1 MVKKKMDELVLIVD
15 DDAEIKDS
23 IHEFI
28 TKSGYNC
35 LTASSAEEAVEL
47 LKSNHVNVAIAD
59 IILPGKDGLELT
71 DIMKQQHDID
81 VIVMTGYSNEYSY
94 EEVITKGAS
103 DLIFKP
109 FRFEELLLRLKKVLK
124 NRQVIKDRA
133 RVLDKLEKLAIT
145 DGLTT
150 LYNLRHFYKQ
160 LEVEIGRCSRYGH
173 SLSLLLLDIDN
184 FKIYND
190 SYGHLEGDKALI
202 RISQIIKSCLRT
214 MDSAYRYGGEEFT
227 VILPETKGE
236 EAKNVANRI
245 KRAVELERFLP
256 EPDKVVTITISIG
269 LTEYFMNEQ
278 LSTVIKRADQA
289 MYNSKA
295 QGRNKIS
302 SLFVEPPSNQ
312 NNHNPNKPEITNK

>member
-28 TKSGYNC
+28 TRSGYNC
-35 LTASSAEEAVEL
+35 ITASSAEEAVEI

-59 IILPGKDGLELT
+59 IMLPGKDGLELT
-71 DIMKQQHDID
+71 DIMKQKHDID

-109 FRFEELLLRLKKVLK
+109 FRLEELLLRLKKVLK

-133 RVLDKLEKLAIT
+133 RVLNKLEKLAIT

-184 FKIYND
+184 FKMYND
-190 SYGHLEGDKALI
+190 SYGHLEGDKVLV
-202 RISQIIKSCLRT
+202 RLSQIIKSCLRT

-245 KRAVELERFLP
+245 KRAVELERFFP

-269 LTEYFMNEQ
+269 LTEYFKNEQ
-278 LSTVIKRADQA
+278 LSKVIKRADQA

-295 QGRNKIS
+295 QGRNRIS
-302 SLFVEPPSNQ
+302 SLFVEPPSN
-312 NNHNPNKPEITNK
+312 

>member
-1 MVKKKMDELVLIVD
+1 MDELVLVVD

-28 TKSGYNC
+28 TRSGYNC
-35 LTASSAEEAVEL
+35 ITASSAEEAVEL

-59 IILPGKDGLELT
+59 IMLPGKDGLELT
-71 DIMKQQHDID
+71 DIMKQKHDID

-109 FRFEELLLRLKKVLK
+109 FRLEELLLRLKKVLK

-184 FKIYND
+184 FKMYND
-190 SYGHLEGDKALI
+190 SYGHLEGDKVLV
-202 RISQIIKSCLRT
+202 RLSQIIKSCLRT

-269 LTEYFMNEQ
+269 LTEYFKNEQ
-278 LSTVIKRADQA
+278 LSKVIKRADQA

-295 QGRNKIS
+295 QGRNRIS

-312 NNHNPNKPEITNK
+312 NNPEQPGNNKIPRFS

>member
-1 MVKKKMDELVLIVD
+1 MDELVLIVD
-15 DDAEIKDS
+15 DDVEIKNS
-23 IHEFI
+23 MHEFI
-28 TKSGYNC
+28 TRSGYDC
-35 LTASSAEEAVEL
+35 ISASSAEEAIEL

-71 DIMKQQHDID
+71 DIMKQNYDID
-81 VIVMTGYSNEYSY
+81 VIVMTAYSNEYSY

-124 NRQVIKDRA
+124 NRKIIKDRA

-145 DGLTT
+145 DGLTR

-184 FKIYND
+184 FKKYND
-190 SYGHLEGDKALI
+190 SYGHLEGDKVLV
-202 RISQIIKSCLRT
+202 RLSQIIKSCLRT

-245 KRAVELERFLP
+245 KRAVELERFFP

-269 LTEYFMNEQ
+269 LTEYFKNEQ

-295 QGRNKIS
+295 QGRNRIS
-302 SLFVEPPSNQ
+302 SLFFEPPSNQ
-312 NNHNPNKPEITNK
+312 NNHNPG

>member
-15 DDAEIKDS
+15 DDAEIKNS

-59 IILPGKDGLELT
+59 IMLPGKDGLELT
-71 DIMKQQHDID
+71 DIMKQKHDID

-184 FKIYND
+184 FKRYND
-190 SYGHLEGDKALI
+190 SYGHLEGDKVLV
-202 RISQIIKSCLRT
+202 RLSQIIKSCLRT

-269 LTEYFMNEQ
+269 LTEYFKNEQ

-295 QGRNKIS
+295 QGRNRIS
-302 SLFVEPPSNQ
+302 SLFFEPPSNQ
-312 NNHNPNKPEITNK
+312 NNHNPG

>member
-15 DDAEIKDS
+15 DDAQIKDS
-23 IHEFI
+23 IHQFI
-28 TKSGYNC
+28 TRSGYNC
-35 LTASSAEEAVEL
+35 ITASSAEEAVEL

-59 IILPGKDGLELT
+59 IMLPGKDGLELT
-71 DIMKQQHDID
+71 DIMRQKHDID

-109 FRFEELLLRLKKVLK
+109 FRLEELLLRLKKVLK

-184 FKIYND
+184 FKMYND
-190 SYGHLEGDKALI
+190 SYGHLEGDKVLV
-202 RISQIIKSCLRT
+202 RLSQIIKSCLRT

-245 KRAVELERFLP
+245 KRAVELERFFP

-269 LTEYFMNEQ
+269 LTEYFKNEQ
-278 LSTVIKRADQA
+278 LSKFIKRADQA

-295 QGRNKIS
+295 LGRNRIS
-302 SLFVEPPSNQ
+302 SLFVKPPSN
-312 NNHNPNKPEITNK
+312 